1 MKRANVNNQA
11 ARVVAL
17 VVAKVVAKGVGG
29 AQAGM
34 AWADVVRNSP
44 VPTVAATL
52 VAGLMP
58 QSYFGS
64 SLHRNFL
71 GVIQVVS
78 IIIPG
83 TAPKVGRNA
92 SVVPPSPLKAKPV
105 PYPQFRLVYPP
116 P

>member
-17 VVAKVVAKGVGG
+17 VVAKGVGG

-44 VPTVAATL
+44 IPTVAATL

-64 SLHRNFL
+64 SLHRNFS
-71 GVIQVVS
+71 GMTFS
-78 IIIPG
+78 
-83 TAPKVGRNA
+83 A
-92 SVVPPSPLKAKPV
+92 SG
-105 PYPQFRLVYPP
+105 
-116 P
+116 